1 MTARSK
7 GLVDLAGEGF
17 IEINYKDAEKLGIEN
32 GERIIVSSRRGEITA
47 TAHVGRKVSEGETWM
62 PFHFEDSP
70 VNMITNAE
78 LDDIARIPEYKVC
91 AVRIKKQEN

>member
-1 MTARSK
+1 M
-7 GLVDLAGEGF
+7 
-17 IEINYKDAEKLGIEN
+17 
-32 GERIIVSSRRGEITA
+32 
-47 TAHVGRKVSEGETWM
+47 GRKVSEGETWM